1 MSDYSLLWQG
11 EDALGEIRVLEDD
24 QYRILSFGDSDE
36 QSKQLKAA
44 PHIPQHTY
52 IQGMLLSLMFMQPK
66 SAIVLGL
73 GGGSMLHALRHYD
86 AGIKLSAVE
95 LRPAVIDAAKRYFRV
110 QPSKKLQL
118 IEADALTFLQ
128 QAEHKRTDL
137 IFADIYTNDGVDE
150 SQLSQAFIDGALRL
164 LKADGMLVLNCW
176 KEHSRDDAL
185 LSRLKANFAQVY
197 ACLTSG
203 GNWVIFAARAVG
215 TLREDSLKSAA
226 DDLSDK
232 LDYQVS
238 RSLSRFGP
246 WE

>member
-24 QYRILSFGDSDE
+24 QYRILSFGESDE
-36 QSKQLKAA
+36 QSKQLKSAI
-44 PHIPQHTY
+44 HEPQHTY
-52 IQGMLLSLMFMQPK
+52 IQAMLMSLMFVKPK

-73 GGGSMLHALRHYD
+73 GGGSMIHALRHYD
-86 AGIKLSAVE
+86 AGIKLTAVE
-95 LRPAVIDAAKRYFRV
+95 LRPGVIDAAKRYFRV

-118 IEADALTFLQ
+118 VEGDALAFLSS
-128 QAEHKRTDL
+128 ADHKRCDL

-150 SQLSQAFIDGALRL
+150 NQLSQQFIDGALRL

-185 LSRLKANFAQVY
+185 LARLQACFAQVY
-197 ACLTSG
+197 ACLTTG
-203 GNWVIFAARAVG
+203 GNWVIFAARAPG
-215 TLREDSLKSAA
+215 TLRDEGLKAAA
-226 DDLSDK
+226 DELSGK